1 MNLVDAKKKIQSY
14 LDAKKSW
21 PLIVDV
27 QTKQDCL
34 ELIDYFEV
42 GENKFCSG
50 KDFCNEDGSLKLE
63 ELYDAVSVNTGD
75 TFYVN
80 LTGFLKLQGKET
92 AKNVLKTL
100 VTTSISGHVLL
111 ITYQCGEFLRFAD
124 PRISESGRVLI
135 VSGQPDEVPEMCF
148 FEKDL
153 KDAFPAYYDGLE
165 DIGEIVETCQE
176 NIAYI
181 ATDAKKGDFPQS
193 LLHISQLANSYDI
206 LVSKDPETKIVQRE
220 LGTKAQWN
228 YALKKMGSGNWKSL
242 IETEFGAISGI
253 YHTISKYS
261 SYDENKKWLYY
272 ISLLLCGTKENEYLQ
287 SVLDSTLNYSTLIES
302 LIRRILDVD
311 KSSEEFAELY
321 KQRKDVLSQL
331 KDYTGEIVSFC
342 KVLATKGED
351 AIYYLTDLTDLEK
364 ERAITWL
371 DAYGSN
377 YSTQELIQI
386 LGRVYPD
393 LASYLSR
400 YNFKNELLDSYF
412 EAYKYQ
418 KVTNQ
423 ILPSFEKIV
432 DEQAEKNDFVGALK
446 PRTSIVDKLDVENAE
461 AYFVDAMGVEYLGF
475 VQDKCNQY
483 GLSAN
488 ITCGRCE
495 LPSIT
500 SHNKEFVES
509 LEDKGC
515 NVVNIKELDEIKHH
529 GKDNFDYEKEKTPVY
544 LVRELEIIDEL
555 LQKIRANIDGDK
567 YKKAI
572 IISDHGASRLAVLHN
587 TENTLCMETSGEH
600 SGRCCPTNE
609 INEKP
614 DAAIEEGGFWVLANY
629 DRFKGSRKAN
639 VEVHGGASIE
649 EVAVPIIEI
658 TRKGAK
664 IEAFVVEESKTVK
677 LGAKEHAAL
686 SIYADVK
693 SNNICIKLDGKYFDA
708 EKTSEPYIYAV
719 ELPEYTQEGNYSF
732 DILDGSDIIASGQEF
747 RIEKKGM
754 KKNFLF
760 DDF

>member
-27 QTKQDCL
+27 QTKQDCSD
-34 ELIDYFEV
+34 LINYFEV
-42 GENKFCSG
+42 GENKFCKG

-63 ELYDAVSVNTGD
+63 ELYDAVSANAGD
-75 TFYVN
+75 AFYVN

-100 VTTSISGHVLL
+100 ATTGISGHVILL
-111 ITYQCGEFLRFAD
+111 TYQCRELLKFSD
-124 PRISESGRVLI
+124 PRISESGRVFI
-135 VSGQPDEVPEMCF
+135 VSGQADEAPEICF
-148 FEKDL
+148 FEKGL
-153 KDAFPAYYDGLE
+153 NEAFPNHYDGLE
-165 DIGEIVETCQE
+165 DIGEIVEECKGG
-176 NIAYI
+176 IAYV
-181 ATDAKKGDFPQS
+181 ATDARKEDFPQS
-193 LLHISQLANSYDI
+193 LLHISQLASSYDI

-220 LGTKAQWN
+220 LGTKVQWN

-242 IETEFGAISGI
+242 IETEFGDLSGMYHVISE
-253 YHTISKYS
+253 YS

-287 SVLDSTLNYSTLIES
+287 MVLDSTLNYSTLIES
-302 LIRRILDVD
+302 LFRRILDVD
-311 KSSEEFAELY
+311 KSSDEFEDLY
-321 KQRKDVLSQL
+321 KRRKDVLSRL
-331 KDYTGEIVSFC
+331 KDCTGEVVSFC

-364 ERAITWL
+364 ERAIAWL
-371 DAYGSN
+371 DAYGSK

-386 LGRVYPD
+386 LKRVYPD

-423 ILPSFEKIV
+423 ILPSFEEIV
-432 DEQAEKNDFVGALK
+432 EEQAEKNDFVGVLK
-446 PRTSIVDKLDVENAE
+446 PRTSIVDKLNVADAE

-475 VQDKCNQY
+475 IQDKCNQY

-500 SHNKEFVES
+500 SHNKEFVKT

-529 GKDNFDYEKEKTPVY
+529 GKDNFDYEKEKRPVY
-544 LVRELEIIDEL
+544 LVRELEIVDEL
-555 LQKIRANIDGDK
+555 LQKVRANIDSDK

-572 IISDHGASRLAVLHN
+572 VISDHGASRLAVLHN
-587 TENTLCMETSGEH
+587 TENTWCMETSGEH

-614 DAAIEEGGFWVLANY
+614 DAAIEADGFWVLANY

-664 IEAFVVEESKTVK
+664 VEAFIVDESKTVM
-677 LGAKEHAAL
+677 LGAKEHAVL
-686 SIYADVK
+686 KIYADIISDGICVK
-693 SNNICIKLDGKYFDA
+693 LNGKYFDA
-708 EKTSEPYIYAV
+708 EKTSEMYIYAV
-719 ELPEYTQEGNYSF
+719 DLPEYTQEGNYSF
-732 DILDGSDIIASGQEF
+732 DILEGSDIIASGQEF